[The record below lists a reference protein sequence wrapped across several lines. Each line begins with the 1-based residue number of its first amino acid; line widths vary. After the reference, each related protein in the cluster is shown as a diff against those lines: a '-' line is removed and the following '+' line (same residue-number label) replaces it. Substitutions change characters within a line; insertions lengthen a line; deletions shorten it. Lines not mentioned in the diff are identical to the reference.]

1 MLILLDAQDLRWYRT
16 KPTTARRNITLH
28 NPTPAWHT
36 HMHTRTHTS
45 NKNKNLKPGAL
56 TLSSQPH
63 HTHFQWPY
71 LKINMSRVGTH
82 YTHCVDRTHTKT
94 HPHQYMRRQI
104 TYWKE
109 ECGLALEQN
118 SSFHACPPRLSTPC
132 TPPAPPHTPPAI
144 KRRLSPI
151 RQKHWSR
158 LSIRAMTS
166 AGVRPAWW
174 GPVFPPL
181 QKFSVKSCIS
191 PLKHLMISLKDRPL
205 TTRQFPHSSLLYADW
220 LGTAFSRHAS
230 MNRNTSKVLTYT
242 QQKGTHLQGM
252 LQKCFLDWDEMHIW
266 QQMEG

>member
-1 MLILLDAQDLRWYRT
+1 MTLSKNKHEPRW
-16 KPTTARRNITLH
+16 NTLH
-28 NPTPAWHT
+28 TLCGQDAHKNTPTPVHEAT
-36 HMHTRTHTS
+36 
-45 NKNKNLKPGAL
+45 NYLLKGRVWARIGAEQFISR
-56 TLSSQPH
+56 LSSSPQ
-63 HTHFQWPY
+63 
-71 LKINMSRVGTH
+71 
-82 YTHCVDRTHTKT
+82 
-94 HPHQYMRRQI
+94 HPVY
-104 TYWKE
+104 
-109 ECGLALEQN
+109 
-118 SSFHACPPRLSTPC
+118 PPS
-132 TPPAPPHTPPAI
+132 PPAPPHTPPAI